1 MSEVQAHGNIFED
14 VIIQQRTGL
23 SKKEYDELKKNGYTS
38 EFDLVA
44 GLIVDYD
51 GSIKTTQ
58 NNTVCCADLLNMM
71 NHTGE
76 YRFVVG
82 CYDQIGKQKVFHTQY
97 EFFIKSQ
104 HYDMLWNGMDYEK
117 IEQYVSKIKSI
128 EKGKV
133 GQLQYQQLFKES
145 WKSEVDSDTSM
156 FIINPKVDSKKQR
169 RVQCSIP
176 LDKLINSGIEY
187 KKEDINIIIQS
198 KKRTFNK

>member
-23 SKKEYDELKKNGYTS
+23 SKKEYDKLKKNGYTS

-128 EKGKV
+128 QRGKEA
-133 GQLQYQQLFKES
+133 QLQYQQLFKES

>member
-23 SKKEYDELKKNGYTS
+23 SKKEYDKLKKNGYTS
-38 EFDLVA
+38 EFDLIA

-58 NNTVCCADLLNMM
+58 NNTVCCSDLLNMM

-97 EFFIKSQ
+97 EFFIEPQ

-128 EKGKV
+128 ERGKEA
-133 GQLQYQQLFKES
+133 QLQYQQLFKES

>member
-23 SKKEYDELKKNGYTS
+23 SKKEYDKLKKNGYTS
-38 EFDLVA
+38 EFDLIA

-58 NNTVCCADLLNMM
+58 NNTVCCSDLLNMM